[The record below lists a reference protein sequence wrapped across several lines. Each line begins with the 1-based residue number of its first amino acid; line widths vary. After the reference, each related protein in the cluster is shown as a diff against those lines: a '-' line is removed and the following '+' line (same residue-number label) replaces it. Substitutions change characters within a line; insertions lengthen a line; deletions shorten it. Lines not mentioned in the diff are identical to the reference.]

1 MNTRLLLIHALS
13 PVHCGTGQ
21 AVGGIELP
29 IAREKPTNIPLV
41 PGSSIKGVLR
51 AMRET
56 DRDLHL
62 AVFGPLTQ
70 NAADNAGS
78 VQISDAN
85 LVFLPVRSLRGTFAW
100 VTSPYML
107 RRLLRDARECEIE
120 LGERPADP
128 AATEALVTGDKLD
141 ANGKVVFE
149 DLDFTARKDATLE
162 ALATAVAARLF
173 DEADR
178 AFFVE
183 RACLVHDD
191 VMALLLQT
199 CTEITTRIKL
209 DPDRKTVDE
218 SGALW
223 SEEALPI
230 ESVLAGL
237 VLATPV
243 MQKEKRTV
251 PDAGALLTYL
261 TGLAEAGAVQ
271 LGGKATVG
279 RGLCRVRLAKK
290 EG

>member
-1 MNTRLLLIHALS
+1 MNARLLLIHALS

-21 AVGGIELP
+21 AVGGIDLP

-41 PGSSIKGVLR
+41 PGSSIKGVLQ
-51 AMRET
+51 AMKET
-56 DRDLHL
+56 DSTLHR
-62 AVFGPLTQ
+62 AVFGPKPE
-70 NAADNAGS
+70 NASDNAGS
-78 VQISDAN
+78 VQVSDAN

-100 VTSPYML
+100 VTSPYIV
-107 RRLLRDARECEIE
+107 RRLLRDARECGID
-120 LGERPADP
+120 LGERLRDP
-128 AATEALVTGDKLD
+128 EEREALVTGDKLV
-141 ANGKVVFE
+141 ANDKVVFE
-149 DLDFTARKDATLE
+149 DLDFTRRNDATLKT
-162 ALATAVAARLF
+162 LAAAVAARLL

-183 RACLVHDD
+183 RVCLVHDD

-199 CTEITTRIKL
+199 STEITMRVRL
-209 DPDRKTVDE
+209 DPEHKTVVP
-218 SGALW
+218 GALW

-243 MQKEKRTV
+243 KQKGGTV
-251 PDAGALLTYL
+251 PDAGAMLGYL
-261 TGLAEAGAVQ
+261 NDLVERGAVQ

-279 RGLCRVRLAKK
+279 RGLCRLRLAKG